1 MDRRLLLKGVFG
13 LAGAAAVAAVLP
25 QTEAHAG
32 IPSLGQKPDSSVLPN
47 LEELKA
53 NPEAGLD
60 EGVELASH
68 RWDHYRRRRWRRH
81 RYRRRRWR
89 QVCRSYWHRG
99 RWRRRCRR
107 RPVWIWIGI

>member
-1 MDRRLLLKGVFG
+1 MDRRLLLKGIFG

-25 QTEAHAG
+25 QSEVHAG

-53 NPEAGLD
+53 NPETGLD

-68 RWDHYRRRRWRRH
+68 RWDHWRRRRRRRWRR
-81 RYRRRRWR
+81 RRWR
-89 QVCRSYWHRG
+89 RTCRTYWRYG

-107 RPVWIWIGI
+107 RPIWIWIGF